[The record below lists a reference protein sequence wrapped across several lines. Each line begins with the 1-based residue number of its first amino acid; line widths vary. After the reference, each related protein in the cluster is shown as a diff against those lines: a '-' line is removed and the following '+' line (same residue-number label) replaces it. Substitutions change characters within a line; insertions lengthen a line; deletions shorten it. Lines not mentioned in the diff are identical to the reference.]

1 MILKN
6 KTEKKVKKEER
17 KLENDPLL
25 KKARKDGKLINI
37 TAYVKILI
45 GEGH

>member
-25 KKARKDGKLINI
+25 KKQEKMVNLS
-37 TAYVKILI
+37 ILL
-45 GEGH
+45 HMLKFL